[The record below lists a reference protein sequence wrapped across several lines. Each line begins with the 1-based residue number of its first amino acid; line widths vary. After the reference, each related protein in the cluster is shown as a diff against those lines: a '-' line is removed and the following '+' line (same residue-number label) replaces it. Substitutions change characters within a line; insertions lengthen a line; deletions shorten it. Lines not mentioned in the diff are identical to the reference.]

1 MALASKTISIKI
13 SVSAENIFLVWNSS
27 PLSTQSMT
35 KKRKCNIS
43 YAFNDSP
50 PHI

>member
-27 PLSTQSMT
+27 PLPTRSTT
-35 KKRKCNIS
+35 KKRKCNSS
-43 YAFNDSP
+43 YAFNDPP
-50 PHI
+50 PHV